1 MMTAAEFF
9 DRLANI
15 DHAFRWSLDE
25 NRVHA
30 TIQSG
35 TLRGTTL
42 NPVTAVAFKAGL
54 GVYDDTIDGTRS
66 AAARIGLDRAT
77 ADTLYRAAAGT
88 RNRGNTQVFRG
99 YIRSLLG
106 V

>member
-9 DRLANI
+9 DRLANV
-15 DHAFRWSLDE
+15 DKAFRWE
-25 NRVHA
+25 VEGNTIHA

-35 TLRGTTL
+35 SLAGENL
-42 NPVTAVAFKAGL
+42 NPVTAVALKANL
-54 GVYDDTIDGTRS
+54 GYFGDTIDETRT
-66 AAARIGLDRAT
+66 AAVRLGLSRKT
-77 ADTLYRAAAGT
+77 ADTLYRAARGT